1 MMMST
6 IQELTNELS
15 VSHTLRL
22 KEQNSTLRLR
32 SNVTV
37 SIFIEGNQYTY
48 KGNKFYANAANKEA
62 VQDNINMTI
71 LNQEI
76 GKSPIEYTNQLSRA
90 KIYDMKGIRVQD

>member
-1 MMMST
+1 MMST

-15 VSHTLRL
+15 VSQTSRL
-22 KEQNSTLRLR
+22 KDTISTLWLR
-32 SNVTV
+32 SIVTV
-37 SIFIEGNQYTY
+37 FTFIEENQYTY
-48 KGNKFYANAANKEA
+48 KGNKYYATAANKEA

-90 KIYDMKGIRVQD
+90 KIYDMKGIRV